1 MPKIVLVLIVLMAVF
16 SPFMQLD
23 SLDNFPRT
31 TGDMESHLISVLFEI
46 GMFFVFTGILKLIP
60 QLLCTSVRPPA
71 VSFSSF
77 SREISPLQSAFFCFA
92 VPLRI

>member
-1 MPKIVLVLIVLMAVF
+1 
-16 SPFMQLD
+16 
-23 SLDNFPRT
+23 
-31 TGDMESHLISVLFEI
+31 MESHLISVLFEI
-46 GMFFVFTGILKLIP
+46 GMFFVFTGILKLFP

-77 SREISPLQSAFFCFA
+77 TRDTSPLQSVFFCFA